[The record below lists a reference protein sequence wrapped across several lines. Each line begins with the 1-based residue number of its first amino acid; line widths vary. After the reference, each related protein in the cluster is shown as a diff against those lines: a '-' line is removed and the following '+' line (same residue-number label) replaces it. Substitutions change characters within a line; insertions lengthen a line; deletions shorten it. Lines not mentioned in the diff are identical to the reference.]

1 MKHLISL
8 GLAALLS
15 ASVTATAFA
24 EKSGEE
30 VYKASCGTC
39 HNTGVSGAPKLDA
52 KDDWQA
58 RATERGRD
66 GLIANSVKGF
76 NAMPAKGLC
85 FSCTDTELAAAVDYM
100 LATAGAVDVQA
111 EAAAETSAAGADS
124 SVPDAVKSEAK

>member
-1 MKHLISL
+1 MKYMLSL
-8 GLAALLS
+8 GFAALLGS
-15 ASVTATAFA
+15 SLAFA

-39 HNTGVSGAPKLDA
+39 HNTGVSGAQKLDETD
-52 KDDWQA
+52 KWKA
-58 RATERGRD
+58 RLAERGRD
-66 GLIANSVKGF
+66 GLVKSSINGF

-124 SVPDAVKSEAK
+124 SKADAVKSEAK